1 MAISTIRHQRCRTQS
16 EVKFKHRVGISFSGL
31 APPLFCSC
39 PKPRSGFPTS
49 YLVVFFHIS
58 LFFVCILFSLSLQ
71 HESYIM
77 FCYCVQW
84 VEVKGDC
91 WFCWYWWNWWSLLF
105 KLSFHNPNTNR
116 YDKGLKSN
124 IVLNVL
130 LRIDLGYLS
139 RYNFQQ
145 HISFLHIR
153 NDRTNKFWFHKFT
166 NSVKKFW
173 KKSTFKW
180 FKWCLQCVTFFSIL

>member
-1 MAISTIRHQRCRTQS
+1 MAICIIRHQRCRIQS

-39 PKPRSGFPTS
+39 PKPNVISRGLFFIYVLCMHTIFLISS
-49 YLVVFFHIS
+49 AWIIYHVFF
-58 LFFVCILFSLSLQ
+58 
-71 HESYIM
+71 
-77 FCYCVQW
+77 YCVQW
-84 VEVKGDC
+84 VDVKGDC
-91 WFCWYWWNWWSLLF
+91 LFCWYWWNWWSLLF

-124 IVLNVL
+124 FVLNFL

-139 RYNFQQ
+139 RYYFQQ
-145 HISFLHIR
+145 HISFLHTR

-166 NSVKKFW
+166 NSVKNVW

-180 FKWCLQCVTFFSIL
+180 FKWCVQCVTFFSIL